1 VDQFSQTV
9 TPPGGTTAR
18 DCAVLEAGL
27 WAAAGQSALIAG
39 ALLVARYRALT
50 EPRWLGLVMAFG
62 AGALIS
68 AVTTDLVVP
77 SYHEAGRAATGLGL
91 LGGSVGYY
99 LLTEWLDRRNER
111 EDPEEPV
118 EEAADIGLD
127 DTPAAADA
135 RAARNLTVGMVLDG
149 IPESIAIGLTLL
161 GGGDVSVALVG
172 AVFLSNLPEAI
183 GVAAALLA
191 GGIELS
197 RVLLRFGAIV
207 VVGAAAGAVGYG
219 VLDATDVDVI
229 AVIQSVAAGAMIVVV
244 VNEMVP
250 IAVRGARRHAGLAA
264 AAGFAVAAFLATLNA

>member
-1 VDQFSQTV
+1 V
-9 TPPGGTTAR
+9 R
-18 DCAVLEAGL
+18 VLEAGL
-27 WAAAGQSALIAG
+27 WAAAGQSALIVG
-39 ALLVARYRALT
+39 ALLVARFRALT

-77 SYHEAGRAATGLGL
+77 SYDEAGRAATGLGL

-99 LLTEWLDRRNER
+99 ALTEWLDRRAER

-118 EEAADIGLD
+118 EEAAEVSLD

-161 GGGDVSVALVG
+161 GGGDASVALVG

-191 GGIELS
+191 GGMELS

-207 VVGAAAGAVGYG
+207 AVGALAGAVGYG

>member
-1 VDQFSQTV
+1 
-9 TPPGGTTAR
+9 
-18 DCAVLEAGL
+18 VLEAGL
-27 WAAAGQSALIAG
+27 WAAAGQSALIVG
-39 ALLVARYRALT
+39 ALLVARFRSLT

-77 SYHEAGRAATGLGL
+77 SYQEAGRAATGLGL
-91 LGGSVGYY
+91 VGGALGYY
-99 LLTEWLDRRNER
+99 ALTEWLDRRAER

-118 EEAADIGLD
+118 EEAADISLAD
-127 DTPAAADA
+127 ATPVAADA

-149 IPESIAIGLTLL
+149 IPESIAVGLTLL
-161 GGGDVSVALVG
+161 GGGNVSVALVG

-191 GGIELS
+191 GGMKLS

-207 VVGAAAGAVGYG
+207 AVGAAAGAIGYG

-264 AAGFAVAAFLATLNA
+264 AAGFAVAAFLATLNT